1 MTIEFSKK
9 LTAHETPIPGVVLYD
24 LPVHGDNRGWFKEN
38 WQREKMVALGLP
50 DFRPVQNN
58 ISFNEKAGTT
68 RGIHAEPWDKFI
80 SVATGKI
87 FGAWVDLREGPS
99 FGAVFTA
106 ELDPSQAIF
115 IPRGVGNAFQTLEDN
130 TAYTYLVNDHWSAD
144 AQGQYT
150 FLNLA
155 DETAAVAW
163 PIPLEQAELSDKD
176 RAHPRLADVVPMPAK
191 KTLVLG
197 ADGQLGKA
205 LREQYDGDTSV
216 EFAARSDFDLT
227 SAEAYAQKNWKNYST
242 IINAAAY
249 TAVDQA
255 ETAEGRAGAWA
266 INATAVTRLARVA
279 VEHDLTLVHVSSDYV
294 FDGSRS
300 IHDEVEPISPLGVYG
315 QSKAAGDAIVSV
327 LPKHYIV
334 RTSWVIGEG
343 NNFVKTMASLAGRGI
358 KPSVVNDQIGRLSF
372 TEDIA
377 AGIRHL
383 LDSSAPYGTYN
394 LSNDGEPQT
403 WADIAADVFELTGA
417 GREAVTGVSTDEY
430 FQGKAAA
437 PRPLNSLLDLTK
449 IRSTGFMPPAAWD
462 RLITYV
468 NSFGEAQAVQ
478 SVSAAGRQSTMP
490 NALSSDSAG
499 E

>member
-106 ELDPSQAIF
+106 VMDPSQAIF

-155 DETAAVAW
+155 DETAAIEW
-163 PIPLEQAELSDKD
+163 PVPLADAELSDKD
-176 RAHPRLADVVPMPAK
+176 KAHPRLGEVVPMPPK

-205 LREQYDGDTSV
+205 LRELYDGDTSV
-216 EFAARSDFDLT
+216 EFAARADFDIT
-227 SAEAYAQKNWKNYST
+227 NADAYARMNWKNYSAV
-242 IINAAAY
+242 INAAAY

-255 ETAEGRAGAWA
+255 ETAEGRAAAWK
-266 INATAVTRLARVA
+266 INVAAVAHLARTA

-294 FDGSRS
+294 FDGSAAD
-300 IHDEVEPISPLGVYG
+300 HQEGEEFSPLGVYG
-315 QSKAAGDAIVSV
+315 QSKAAGDAVVSV
-327 LPKHYIV
+327 VPRHYIV

-343 NNFVKTMASLAGRGI
+343 NNFVRTMSSLAGRGI
-358 KPSVVNDQIGRLSF
+358 APSVVNDQIGRLSF
-372 TEDIA
+372 TQDIA

-383 LDSSAPYGTYN
+383 LESGAAYGVYN
-394 LSNDGEPQT
+394 LSNDGEPQS
-403 WADIAADVFELTGA
+403 WADIAADVYELTGA
-417 GREAVTGVSTDEY
+417 SRDDVTGVSTEEY
-430 FQGKAAA
+430 FKGKSVSA
-437 PRPLNSLLDLTK
+437 RPLNSVLDLSK
-449 IRSTGFMPPAAWD
+449 IKAAGFFPAKAGD
-462 RLITYV
+462 RLQEYLR
-468 NSFGEAQAVQ
+468 G
-478 SVSAAGRQSTMP
+478 
-490 NALSSDSAG
+490 
-499 E
+499 